1 MDLVTLWV
9 DDGSDGERVKK
20 KPVLDQNPLPSAILR
35 LAEVI
40 SEIAQNEVLPEQTP
54 DSADPAD
61 NKVEKKGRNR

>member
-9 DDGSDGERVKK
+9 VNGSEGERVKK
-20 KPVLDQNPLPSAILR
+20 KSVLDQNPLPSAILR

-40 SEIAQNEVLPEQTP
+40 AEIAQNEVLPEQTP

-61 NKVEKKGRNR
+61 NKVEKKDKNR

>member
-40 SEIAQNEVLPEQTP
+40 AEIAQNEVLPEPTP

-61 NKVEKKGRNR
+61 NKVEKRA

>member
-20 KPVLDQNPLPSAILR
+20 KPLLNQNPLPPAILR

-40 SEIAQNEVLPEQTP
+40 AEIAQNDVLPKQTL
-54 DSADPAD
+54 DSAGPAA
-61 NKVEKKGRNR
+61 NKVEKKDKNR

>member
-1 MDLVTLWV
+1 
-9 DDGSDGERVKK
+9 VKK

-40 SEIAQNEVLPEQTP
+40 AEIAQNEVLPEPTP

-61 NKVEKKGRNR
+61 NKVEKRA